1 MRFKNFE
8 KFLPKGFVGH
18 EKSTDYGQTLYIF
31 QKDGKG
37 LVRLEDEDDITGV
50 FWIME
55 LSVSKDYRE
64 EGLGTKLMEIAEHIA
79 IYAGGTKLRLWVE
92 EDSWMRDWYERL
104 GFEDDGE
111 DSQDGKI
118 TMTKVI

>member
-1 MRFKNFE
+1 M
-8 KFLPKGFVGH
+8 
-18 EKSTDYGQTLYIF
+18 
-31 QKDGKG
+31 
-37 LVRLEDEDDITGV
+37 VRLEEEDDVAGV

-55 LSVSKDYRE
+55 LSVSKDYRD
-64 EGLGTKLMEIAEHIA
+64 EGLGTKLMGIAEVIA
-79 IYAGGTKLRLWVE
+79 VYAGGTKLRLWVV

-111 DSQDGKI
+111 EPQDGKI

>member
-8 KFLPKGFVGH
+8 KFLPKDFVGH
-18 EKSTDYGQTLYIF
+18 EKSTDYGDTLYIF

-37 LVRLEDEDDITGV
+37 LVRLEEEDDVAGV

-55 LSVSKDYRE
+55 LSVSKEDRE
-64 EGLGTKLMEIAEHIA
+64 DGLGTKLMGIAEDIA
-79 IYAGGTKLRLWVE
+79 VYAGGTKLRLWVV

-111 DSQDGKI
+111 EPQDGKI
-118 TMTKVI
+118 TMTKII